1 MFDNI
6 GGKIKVLAVVV
17 TIIGCI
23 VSFVFGIILFVEGE
37 VGMGF
42 LVIIMGGLLSWV
54 SSFVLYGFGELIE
67 SNQNIQK
74 TNKDI
79 YLHLKSNNDSTTEE
93 KMNQGTT
100 STANNTSTYK
110 SYLDEFMKKSPAPAG
125 KKKSYCPDCGKE
137 RNDYDTMCNFCG
149 YKFL

>member
-67 SNQNIQK
+67 SNQDIQK

-93 KMNQGTT
+93 KSVQETNQPIDRTR
-100 STANNTSTYK
+100 N
-110 SYLDEFMKKSPAPAG
+110 SYLWDLLKNSPAPVE

>member
-6 GGKIKVLAVVV
+6 GGKIKVLAAVV
-17 TIIGCI
+17 TILGCI
-23 VSFVFGIILFVEGE
+23 VSFVFGIILFVERE
-37 VGMGF
+37 FGMGF

-67 SNQNIQK
+67 SNQDIQK

-79 YLHLKSNNDSTTEE
+79 YLHLKSNNDSTTAKKSVQET
-93 KMNQGTT
+93 NQPIDRTR
-100 STANNTSTYK
+100 N
-110 SYLDEFMKKSPAPAG
+110 SYLWDLLKTSPAPAE

-137 RNDYDTMCNFCG
+137 RNDYDTICNFCG